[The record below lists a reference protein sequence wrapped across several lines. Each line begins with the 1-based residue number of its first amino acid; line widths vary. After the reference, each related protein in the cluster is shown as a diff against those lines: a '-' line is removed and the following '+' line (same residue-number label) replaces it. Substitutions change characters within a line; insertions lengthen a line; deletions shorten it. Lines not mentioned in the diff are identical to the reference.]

1 MMRHLPWLVLLLSIG
16 GQQAVA
22 QPEPSKGGATAGTA
36 ADAAAGG
43 SAWSPQACGEEPA
56 RPVLDLSD
64 RAKYNRS
71 ADVVNEYEA
80 KAKTWTACVMKQA
93 RADMQAISAAAGS
106 RMTGIDREAT
116 QTQARVYSGFG
127 DYAAQFKTAQ
137 ERFEKEK

>member
-1 MMRHLPWLVLLLSIG
+1 MRHLPWLVLLLSIG
-16 GQQAVA
+16 GQQAIA
-22 QPEPSKGGATAGTA
+22 QAEPSTGGATASTA
-36 ADAAAGG
+36 ADTAAGG
-43 SAWSPQACGEEPA
+43 SAWSPQACGAEPA

-71 ADVVNEYEA
+71 ADVVSDYEA
-80 KAKTWTACVMKQA
+80 KAKTWGACVMKQA

-116 QTQARVYSGFG
+116 QIQARVYAGFG

-137 ERFEKEK
+137 ERFEKQK